1 MEYDIESKLNNV
13 LEETTKFDFPFLA
26 KQETR
31 EYIVLEK
38 KRYVE
43 EKLKIVAPKEFPN
56 ETELKKMW
64 CVSKKYADD
73 QFQFLTEKNK
83 INGFYLQELMH
94 CYAKK
99 IIYNI
104 LKEV

>member
-64 CVSKKYADD
+64 CVSK
-73 QFQFLTEKNK
+73 NMRM
-83 INGFYLQELMH
+83 INF
-94 CYAKK
+94 
-99 IIYNI
+99 NF
-104 LKEV
+104 

>member
-38 KRYVE
+38 KR
-43 EKLKIVAPKEFPN
+43 
-56 ETELKKMW
+56 
-64 CVSKKYADD
+64 
-73 QFQFLTEKNK
+73 
-83 INGFYLQELMH
+83 
-94 CYAKK
+94 
-99 IIYNI
+99 
-104 LKEV
+104 

>member
-56 ETELKKMW
+56 ETELKK
-64 CVSKKYADD
+64 CGVC
-73 QFQFLTEKNK
+73 QKNMRM
-83 INGFYLQELMH
+83 INF
-94 CYAKK
+94 
-99 IIYNI
+99 NF
-104 LKEV
+104 